1 MELME
6 GEDMEVYL
14 NEQGRPYMIERVKE
28 IGGQIISG
36 LSYLHRNK
44 IIHQDL
50 KPANILFSGDYE
62 KIKLIDFGVSHVLE
76 KTR

>member
-1 MELME
+1 
-6 GEDMEVYL
+6 
-14 NEQGRPYMIERVKE
+14 MIDRVKE

-36 LSYLHRNK
+36 LLYLHNNK

-62 KIKLIDFGVSHVLE
+62 KIKLIDFGISHNME
-76 KTR
+76 KTRVTQAAKAGTMRYMSPE